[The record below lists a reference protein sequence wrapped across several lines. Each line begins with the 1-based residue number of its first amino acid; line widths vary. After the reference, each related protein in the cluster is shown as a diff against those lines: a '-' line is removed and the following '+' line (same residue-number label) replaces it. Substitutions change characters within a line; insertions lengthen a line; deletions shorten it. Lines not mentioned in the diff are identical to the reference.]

1 MKQFLTSVCGGA
13 FLLVLAAGCNP
24 DLAQIQGGSQE
35 ELWYRQL
42 KENYSSFRA
51 PQTPAP
57 AIYNRSA
64 APIQNMNS
72 TPAPNPA
79 DDPEKAVDRAAAGEE
94 IAPVE
99 KEQKAAPAPK
109 AEEKKEEKASEVKAE
124 TKEAAPAVKEEEK
137 KEEKAPEAA
146 PASGN
151 DVVGKLYTVKAGDSL
166 GAIAKEFYGRA
177 SMEDVIFRANTK
189 VLRNRNHL
197 RPGMTLVIPEL

>member
-13 FLLVLAAGCNP
+13 VLLAFAAGCGP
-24 DLAQIQGGSQE
+24 ALAQIENGSQE

-57 AIYNRSA
+57 AVYNRSA
-64 APIQNMNS
+64 APIQNMNN

-94 IAPVE
+94 IAPVD
-99 KEQKAAPAPK
+99 KEQKAAPAPAPAPVKEEKVEAK
-109 AEEKKEEKASEVKAE
+109 ADTKEAAPVKEEKTQEKKEEKTA
-124 TKEAAPAVKEEEK
+124 
-137 KEEKAPEAA
+137 
-146 PASGN
+146 ASGN

-166 GAIAKEFYGRA
+166 GAIAKQFYGRA

-189 VLRNRNHL
+189 VLRNRNVL